1 MRTAT
6 RIFACLALL
15 LPALASAH
23 TGDHTLGGFAAGFAH
38 PLWGAD
44 HLAAMLAVGLW
55 GALSEPRWPQ
65 AARAPLVFAL
75 ALVLGACLAMFS
87 GWVPP
92 GVEPGIAVSLLGLG
106 LLVAWRVPLPQPVG
120 LTLVG
125 VFALIHGA
133 AHGTELQGAAGHG
146 QRHGAAARRWAGVR
160 SAAAP
165 HGHALERRPRRC
177 TDDLWRPAPGGGAV
191 SQRPALLHAQVL
203 A

>member
-6 RIFACLALL
+6 RIFAILSLS

-23 TGDHTLGGFAAGFAH
+23 TGDHSLGGFAAGFAH
-38 PLWGAD
+38 PLLGAD

-75 ALVLGACLAMFS
+75 ALVIGAAVALLT
-87 GWVPP
+87 GWMPP

-120 LTLVG
+120 LALVG
-125 VFALIHGA
+125 VFALMHGA
-133 AHGTELQGAAGHG
+133 AHGTELQGAWALLGMVSATVLL
-146 QRHGAAARRWAGVR
+146 HGAGLVFGLLLRPTAMRWSEGLGAALMTFGALRLAGV
-160 SAAAP
+160 
-165 HGHALERRPRRC
+165 L
-177 TDDLWRPAPGGGAV
+177 
-191 SQRPALLHAQVL
+191 
-203 A
+203 